1 MKTEP
6 VLRVPWG
13 LSERLRALLHPEPF
27 QERFAFAVARPLR
40 TERGAPPAALVEQLL
55 TLDPQDYAHTAAGGL
70 SLTEAASARLNRW
83 AVQVAHQGWLAVH
96 LHSHPPGV
104 DRFSATDDAAESRLS
119 RWLADQGVPNY
130 WSLVWPTG
138 GVPRAR
144 LWTRGQTQP
153 GRLFLGL
160 APMVQDPSQ
169 DGSPALDRQ
178 RAFGPGLRAAADQIR
193 VGVLGVGGLGLP
205 VVEQLARAGF
215 RRFVLIDPD
224 TVEESNLN
232 RLPGVTR
239 RDLGR
244 LKVRVAKRLI
254 RQAVVSL
261 GLVPEICALAH
272 DIYRSGAA
280 QRALARCDLIL
291 AVTDNDLSRTV
302 ALQLAL
308 NHGREY
314 LQAGTDITLGED
326 GAIVGLRA
334 EVTGAEIGRYCPICS
349 GRLSPG
355 QASIEARAYAGGEV
369 AARALS
375 DGYVPDVAAPA
386 VMSLNAV
393 TAGLLVTE
401 IQRRTAGIGVRDLL
415 QLDLKS
421 GTLLTRERLSMG
433 TDCRVCGTVDAMPAV
448 AT

>member
-1 MKTEP
+1 MRTEP

-13 LSERLRALLHPEPF
+13 LAERLRALLHPEPF

-40 TERGAPPAALVEQLL
+40 TERGAPPTALVEQLL
-55 TLDPQDYAHTAAGGL
+55 TLDPEDYAHTAAGGL
-70 SLTEAASARLNRW
+70 SLTDAASARLNRW
-83 AVQVAHQGWLAVH
+83 AVQVARQGWLAVH

-104 DRFSATDDAAESRLS
+104 DRFSTTDDAAESRLS
-119 RWLADQGVPNY
+119 QWLAEQGVPGY

-160 APMVQDPSQ
+160 APMVADPSS
-169 DGSPALDRQ
+169 DGSPALERQ
-178 RAFGPGLRAAADQIR
+178 RAFGPGLRTAADQMR
-193 VGVLGVGGLGLP
+193 VGVLGVGGLGLL

-224 TVEESNLN
+224 TVEETNLN

-244 LKVRVAKRLI
+244 LKVRVAKRMI
-254 RQAVVSL
+254 RQASVSL
-261 GLVPEICALAH
+261 GLAPEISALAH

-291 AVTDNDLSRTV
+291 AVTDNDLSRTM

-308 NHGREY
+308 DHGREY
-314 LQAGTDITLGED
+314 LQAGTDITLAED

-401 IQRRTAGIGVRDLL
+401 IQRRTAGLGVRDLL
-415 QLDLKS
+415 QVDLQS
-421 GTLLTRERLSMG
+421 GTLVARERLSMG
-433 TDCRVCGTVDAMPAV
+433 TDCRVCGAVNATPAV

>member
-27 QERFAFAVARPLR
+27 QERLAFAVARPLR

-55 TLDPQDYAHTAAGGL
+55 SLEPEDYAHTAPGGL

-104 DRFSATDDAAESRLS
+104 DQFSTTDDEAESRLS
-119 RWLADQGVPNY
+119 EWLADQGVPSY

-138 GVPRAR
+138 GMPRAR
-144 LWTRGQTQP
+144 LWTRGQAQP
-153 GRLFLGL
+153 GRLFFGL
-160 APMVQDPSQ
+160 APMVAETAQGTSA
-169 DGSPALDRQ
+169 ALERQ
-178 RAFGPGLRAAADQIR
+178 RAFGSGLRAAADQIR
-193 VGVLGVGGLGLP
+193 IGVLGVGGLGLL

-224 TVEESNLN
+224 IVEETNLN

-244 LKVRVAKRLI
+244 LKVRVARRLI
-254 RQAVVSL
+254 RQASLSL
-261 GLVPEICALAH
+261 GLEPEISALPH
-272 DIYRSGAA
+272 DIYRSSTAR
-280 QRALARCDLIL
+280 RALARCDLIL
-291 AVTDNDLSRTV
+291 AVTDNDLSRTL

-308 NHGREY
+308 DHGREY
-314 LQAGTDITLGED
+314 LQAGTDITLAED
-326 GAIVGLRA
+326 GTIIGLRA

-375 DGYVPDVAAPA
+375 EGYVPDVAAPA

-401 IQRRTAGIGVRDLL
+401 IQRRTAGLGVRDLL
-415 QLDLKS
+415 QLDLQS
-421 GTLLTRERLSMG
+421 GTLLARERLSIGM
-433 TDCRVCGTVDAMPAV
+433 DCQVCGAMEAV
-448 AT
+448 

>member
-27 QERFAFAVARPLR
+27 QERFAFAIARPLR
-40 TERGAPPAALVEQLL
+40 RARGAAPAALVEQLL
-55 TLDPQDYAHTAAGGL
+55 TLDSEDYAHTNVGGL
-70 SLTEAASARLNRW
+70 SLTDAASARLNRW
-83 AVQVAHQGWLAVH
+83 AVQVARRGWLAVH

-104 DRFSATDDAAESRLS
+104 DQFSGTDDAAESRLS
-119 RWLADQGVPNY
+119 HWLAEQGVPSY

-144 LWTRGQTQP
+144 LWTRGRTQP

-160 APMVQDPSQ
+160 APMVADPSQ

-178 RAFGPGLRAAADQIR
+178 RAFGPGLRAAADEIQ

-224 TVEESNLN
+224 IVEETNLN

-261 GLVPEICALAH
+261 GLAPEVSALAH

-308 NHGREY
+308 DHGR
-314 LQAGTDITLGED
+314 
-326 GAIVGLRA
+326 
-334 EVTGAEIGRYCPICS
+334 
-349 GRLSPG
+349 
-355 QASIEARAYAGGEV
+355 
-369 AARALS
+369 
-375 DGYVPDVAAPA
+375 
-386 VMSLNAV
+386 
-393 TAGLLVTE
+393 
-401 IQRRTAGIGVRDLL
+401 
-415 QLDLKS
+415 
-421 GTLLTRERLSMG
+421 
-433 TDCRVCGTVDAMPAV
+433 
-448 AT
+448 

>member
-1 MKTEP
+1 MTREP

-13 LSERLRALLHPEPF
+13 LGERLRALLHPEPF

-40 TERGAPPAALVEQLL
+40 TERGAPPAAMVEQLL
-55 TLDPQDYAHTAAGGL
+55 TLAPEDYDHTSAGGL
-70 SLTEAASARLNRW
+70 RLTDAASARLNRW

-96 LHSHPPGV
+96 LHSHPSGV
-104 DRFSATDDAAESRLS
+104 DQFSTTDDEAESSLS
-119 RWLADQGVPNY
+119 HWLAEHNVPSY

-138 GVPRAR
+138 GVPRVR
-144 LWTRGQTQP
+144 LWTRGKTRP

-160 APMVQDPSQ
+160 APMVAGPFQ
-169 DGSPALDRQ
+169 DGSQALDRQ
-178 RAFGPGLRAAADQIR
+178 RAFGPGLRAAADQIL
-193 VGVLGVGGLGLP
+193 VGVLGVGGLGML

-215 RRFVLIDPD
+215 RRFVLVDPD
-224 TVEESNLN
+224 TVEETNLN

-239 RDLGR
+239 SDLGR

-261 GLVPEICALAH
+261 DLVPEICGLPH
-272 DIYRSGAA
+272 DVYRSSAA
-280 QRALARCDLIL
+280 QHALARCDLIL
-291 AVTDNDLSRTV
+291 AVTDNDLSRTL

-308 NHGREY
+308 DHGREY
-314 LQAGTDITLGED
+314 LQAGTDITLDKD
-326 GAIVGLRA
+326 GAIIGLRA

-355 QASIEARAYAGGEV
+355 QASIEARTYAGGEV

-401 IQRRTAGIGVRDLL
+401 IQRRTAGLGVRDLL
-415 QLDLKS
+415 QVDLHS
-421 GTLLTRERLSMG
+421 GATLTRERLSLG
-433 TDCRVCGTVDAMPAV
+433 TDCQVCGAVGDAPAV
-448 AT
+448 AA

>member
-1 MKTEP
+1 MKMAP
-6 VLRVPWG
+6 ILRVPWG
-13 LSERLRALLHPEPF
+13 LAERLRALLHPEPF

-40 TERGAPPAALVEQLL
+40 TQRGEPSAALVEQLL
-55 TLDPQDYAHTAAGGL
+55 TLNPEDYSHTSAGGL
-70 SLTEAASARLNRW
+70 ALTDAASARLNRW
-83 AVQVAHQGWLAVH
+83 AIQVAHQGWLAVH

-104 DRFSATDDAAESRLS
+104 DRFSNTDDEAESRLS
-119 RWLADQGVPNY
+119 HWLAEHGVLGY

-138 GVPRAR
+138 GVPCAR
-144 LWTRGQTQP
+144 LWTRGQTRP

-160 APMVQDPSQ
+160 APMVGGSSW

-178 RAFGPGLRAAADQIR
+178 RAFGPGLRTAADQIR
-193 VGVLGVGGLGLP
+193 VGVLGVGGLGLL

-215 RRFVLIDPD
+215 RRFVLVDPD
-224 TVEESNLN
+224 TVEETNLN

-239 RDLGR
+239 SDLGR
-244 LKVRVAKRLI
+244 LKVRVGKRLI
-254 RQAVVSL
+254 RQAAFSL
-261 GLVPEICALAH
+261 DLVPEVSALPH
-272 DIYRSGAA
+272 DIYRSSTA
-280 QRALARCDLIL
+280 QQALARCDLIL
-291 AVTDNDLSRTV
+291 AVTDNDLSRTM

-308 NHGREY
+308 DHGREY
-314 LQAGTDITLGED
+314 LQAGTDITLDKD

-375 DGYVPDVAAPA
+375 DGYLPDVGTPA

-393 TAGLLVTE
+393 TAGMLVTE
-401 IQRRTAGIGVRDLL
+401 IQRRTAGLGVRDLL
-415 QLDLKS
+415 QLDLHS
-421 GTLLTRERLSMG
+421 GALLTRERLSLG
-433 TDCRVCGTVDAMPAV
+433 TDCQVCGAVGAAPAMA
-448 AT
+448 A

>member
-55 TLDPQDYAHTAAGGL
+55 TLEPEDYAHTAAGGL
-70 SLTEAASARLNRW
+70 SLTDAASARLNRW

-96 LHSHPPGV
+96 LHSHPPGI
-104 DRFSATDDAAESRLS
+104 DQFSTTDDDAESRLS
-119 RWLADQGVPNY
+119 HWLADQGVPNY

-144 LWTRGQTQP
+144 LWTRGRTQP

-160 APMVQDPSQ
+160 APMVRDPSQ
-169 DGSPALDRQ
+169 HESPALDRQ
-178 RAFGPGLRAAADQIR
+178 RAFGPGLWAAADQIR
-193 VGVLGVGGLGLP
+193 VGVLGLGGLGLP

-224 TVEESNLN
+224 TVEETNLN

-254 RQAVVSL
+254 RQASLSL
-261 GLVPEICALAH
+261 GLVPEISALPH
-272 DIYRSGAA
+272 DIYRSSAA

-291 AVTDNDLSRTV
+291 AVTDNDLSRTL

-308 NHGREY
+308 EHGREY
-314 LQAGTDITLGED
+314 LQAGTDITLAEN

-375 DGYVPDVAAPA
+375 EGYVPDVAAPA

-401 IQRRTAGIGVRDLL
+401 IQRRTAGLGVRDLL
-415 QLDLKS
+415 QLDLQS
-421 GTLLTRERLSMG
+421 GALLARERLSMG
-433 TDCRVCGTVDAMPAV
+433 MDCQVCGAAEVAPAV
-448 AT
+448 AA

>member
-40 TERGAPPAALVEQLL
+40 TARGAPPTALLEQLL
-55 TLDPQDYAHTAAGGL
+55 TLDPEDYDHTAAGGL
-70 SLTEAASARLNRW
+70 SLTDAASARLNRW
-83 AVQVAHQGWLAVH
+83 AVQVTHQGWLAVH
-96 LHSHPPGV
+96 LHSHPSRV
-104 DRFSATDDAAESRLS
+104 DQFSTTDDEAESRLS
-119 RWLADQGVPNY
+119 HWLADQGVPSY

-160 APMVQDPSQ
+160 APMVRDSSQ
-169 DGSPALDRQ
+169 HESPALDRQ
-178 RAFGPGLRAAADQIR
+178 RAFGPGLRAAADEIR
-193 VGVLGVGGLGLP
+193 VGVLGLGGLGLP

-224 TVEESNLN
+224 TVEETNLN

-254 RQAVVSL
+254 RQASLSL
-261 GLVPEICALAH
+261 GLVPQISALPH
-272 DIYRSGAA
+272 DIYRSSAA

-291 AVTDNDLSRTV
+291 AVTDNDLSRTL

-308 NHGREY
+308 DHGREY
-314 LQAGTDITLGED
+314 LQAGTDITLAED

-375 DGYVPDVAAPA
+375 EGYVPDVAAPA

-415 QLDLKS
+415 QLDLQT
-421 GTLLTRERLSMG
+421 GTLLARERLSMG
-433 TDCRVCGTVDAMPAV
+433 TDCQVCGAQTARAQG
-448 AT
+448 T